1 MQTPPARPLR
11 APTRLTR
18 QAPPRFSLAFASA
31 AAAAAAASGWEAGRR
46 NGYQDGPE

>member
-31 AAAAAAASGWEAGRR
+31 AASGWEAGRR